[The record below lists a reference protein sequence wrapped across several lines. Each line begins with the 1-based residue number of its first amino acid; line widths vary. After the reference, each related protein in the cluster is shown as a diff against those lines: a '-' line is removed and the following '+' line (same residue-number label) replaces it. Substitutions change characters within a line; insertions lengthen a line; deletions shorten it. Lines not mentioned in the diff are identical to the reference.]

1 MLLGRRSMGFGVLKG
16 IPSVVFSLLTH
27 LGKLSFLIF
36 ITCISIF
43 FLAGSLKAL
52 IRCLCKVHVLH
63 AGLIQCLGCSWC
75 LISSS
80 YICIPKNIC
89 LCVCIYVYRF

>member
-1 MLLGRRSMGFGVLKG
+1 MIISVIKSVKGHENRDLMLLGRRSMGFGVLKG

-43 FLAGSLKAL
+43 FLAG
-52 IRCLCKVHVLH
+52 
-63 AGLIQCLGCSWC
+63 
-75 LISSS
+75 
-80 YICIPKNIC
+80 
-89 LCVCIYVYRF
+89 